1 MRKITK
7 TALSAALF
15 AASAFSAA
23 CGSQAE
29 SMDPIDENQE
39 IVQNLLQAGYPKR
52 DIQVV
57 DGSVF
62 VGGDAHVTLAASREM
77 IDLPQ
82 ASTKEQYRT
91 NNLVGAAVSKI
102 CVNPTASFNSYSV
115 LSAGLDLAIE
125 NYNQQGLRFRFARGP
140 AADCNATITIAT
152 NSSTGGVA
160 GFPAGGL
167 PYGQVFIGTGL
178 QAYSTDV
185 SEHVI
190 SHELGHTIGFR
201 HSDFYNRAIS
211 CGSGTNEGDAGYGA
225 VLIPGTPS
233 TAVVGGSVMNACFRP
248 SETGEFTASD
258 VTALKALYACTSNTL
273 TAGQELL
280 AATQQK
286 LSSCNGAYA
295 LVMQSDSN
303 LVLYKAGGTPI
314 WASGTWNMAIRAA
327 VMQSDGN
334 FVEYNTAGAARWAS
348 NTNGNPGATL
358 KLQDDGDLV
367 LLSASGALL
376 WHTNTAGR

>member
-1 MRKITK
+1 MRKMTK
-7 TALSAALF
+7 TSLTAALF
-15 AASAFSAA
+15 AASALSAA
-23 CGSQAE
+23 CGTQVE
-29 SMDPIDENQE
+29 PMDENQE
-39 IVQNLLQAGYPKR
+39 IIENLLQAGYPKR
-52 DIQVV
+52 DIQIVE
-57 DGSVF
+57 GSVF
-62 VGGDAHVTLAASREM
+62 VGGDAHVSLQASREM
-77 IDLPQ
+77 IDVSQ

-125 NYNQQGLRFRFARGP
+125 NYNQQGLRIRFARGP
-140 AADCNATITIAT
+140 AADCSANITIDT
-152 NSSTGGVA
+152 NSSTGGIA
-160 GFPAGGL
+160 GFPSGGL

-178 QAYSTDV
+178 QSFSTDV

-201 HSDFYNRAIS
+201 HTDYYNRSIS
-211 CGSGTNEGDAGYGA
+211 CGAGVDEGATSYGA

-233 TAVVGGSVMNACFRP
+233 TAVVGGSVMNACFRS

-258 VTALKALYACTSNTL
+258 VTALKALYSCTSNVL
-273 TAGQELL
+273 SAGQELL
-280 AATQQK
+280 AASQQK
-286 LSSCNGAYA
+286 LTSCNGGYA

-314 WASGTWNMAIRAA
+314 WASGTWNKAIRAA

-334 FVEYNTAGAARWAS
+334 FVEYNTSGVARWAS

-367 LLSASGALL
+367 ILSSTGALL